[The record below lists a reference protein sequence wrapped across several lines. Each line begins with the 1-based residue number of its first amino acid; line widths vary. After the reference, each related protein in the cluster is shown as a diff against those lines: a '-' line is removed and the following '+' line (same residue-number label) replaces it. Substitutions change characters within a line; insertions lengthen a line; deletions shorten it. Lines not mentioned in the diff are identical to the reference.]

1 MAHFAAHLLL
11 VASLI
16 TPSAA
21 ADIHGMVQ
29 AGQTKEEIGK
39 LLGEP
44 YETRV
49 SVKSS
54 RPIWGPEE
62 EFWDRIPEGT
72 RLEVWRY
79 RSEQGHLNL
88 CFPADSDR
96 LGYTAWAPAS
106 VVHEPEGSKK
116 RK

>member
-1 MAHFAAHLLL
+1 M
-11 VASLI
+11 ASLI

-21 ADIHGMVQ
+21 ADIYGMVQ
-29 AGQTKEEIGK
+29 VGQTKEAIRK

-49 SVKSS
+49 IVKSS

-79 RSEQGHLNL
+79 RNKQGHLTL
-88 CFPADSDR
+88 YFPADSDR
-96 LGYTAWAPAS
+96 LGYAARAPS
-106 VVHEPEGSKK
+106 GVVYESEGKEK
-116 RK
+116 GK